1 MKKSIELRAQ
11 LDEKRN
17 ALRDLLAAEKSDPDK
32 IQEATQEVRNAESK
46 YTAQLTLEESEQ
58 AAAQNAFDPQR
69 AELESRGS
77 IGEVVCAVLEQRST
91 TGETAELQQELKL
104 SGNQNPVVSV
114 N

>member
-58 AAAQNAFDPQR
+58 AAAQMLLIRNAQNWNRGDRLARLFVQCLNNDQQPAKR
-69 AELESRGS
+69 RNYSR
-77 IGEVVCAVLEQRST
+77 
-91 TGETAELQQELKL
+91 
-104 SGNQNPVVSV
+104 N
-114 N
+114 